1 MLEGLAE
8 RLSPDGQGAS
18 VAKNGRGVQ
27 LLRRTRHTAAAPTHA
42 APHICWGK
50 MLRGISGLSTGVS
63 SGHGF
68 QGGQPPVLRGCCS
81 PPLGV
86 EGQSGPSLTTAW
98 GSKHSPWGFSLLS
111 AGKCTCCKR
120 EEWWD
125 NAQTGVGGSER
136 EEQSFDS
143 LIYWVGV
150 IYNNTHST
158 VMELRLSWGW
168 RVWVAVRGK
177 SCHLTGWFIEQGL
190 FTAISTAR
198 WWRCGFRGGDV
209 PEPSSNSQGV
219 PVSQVLSFLSCQVD
233 WTPGV
238 FGVFFPSSSLLTGR
252 GIPLQLSGSKS
263 QENKK

>member
-1 MLEGLAE
+1 ML
-8 RLSPDGQGAS
+8 
-18 VAKNGRGVQ
+18 
-27 LLRRTRHTAAAPTHA
+27 H
-42 APHICWGK
+42 
-50 MLRGISGLSTGVS
+50 GVS
-63 SGHGF
+63 SGQGC
-68 QGGQPPVLRGCCS
+68 QGGQLPVLRGCCS

-86 EGQSGPSLTTAW
+86 GGQSGPPFTLAW
-98 GSKHSPWGFSLLS
+98 GSEHCPWGFSPGRVENHQQLS
-111 AGKCTCCKR
+111 AGKRTCCKR

-168 RVWVAVRGK
+168 RVWVAVREK
-177 SCHLTGWFIEQGL
+177 SSHLTGWFIEQAL
-190 FTAISTAR
+190 FTAISTVR

-219 PVSQVLSFLSCQVD
+219 PVSQVLAFLSGRLD
-233 WTPGV
+233 TWSLWG
-238 FGVFFPSSSLLTGR
+238 FFPSSCLLTGR

-263 QENKK
+263 QEHKKQILQDLQNHKSWQHCINLSF